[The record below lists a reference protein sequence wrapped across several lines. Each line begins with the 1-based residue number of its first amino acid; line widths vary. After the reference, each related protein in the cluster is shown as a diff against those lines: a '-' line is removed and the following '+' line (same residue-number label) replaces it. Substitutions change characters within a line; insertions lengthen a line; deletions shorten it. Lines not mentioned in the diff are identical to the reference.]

1 MTHTLTAD
9 DFWKRLDDVQSGM
22 LSVDGARP
30 VPMSQYADRDLDVL
44 WFITAKG
51 TDIVESLASGPKE
64 ARYVVAEGGANLY
77 ATVDGKASL
86 SNDKAKLDELWNVV
100 ADSWFEG
107 GEQDPDVQLVRVDL
121 TEAEVWATTG
131 KLGFLYEIA
140 KAQVS
145 EVKPDMGAHG
155 MLRFAA

>member
-30 VPMSQYADRDLDVL
+30 VPMSQYADRDLNVL

-64 ARYVVAEGGANLY
+64 ARYLVAEGAANLY

-100 ADSWFEG
+100 ADAWFEG

-121 TEAEVWATTG
+121 SEAEVWTTTG
-131 KLGFLYEIA
+131 RLGFLYEIA
-140 KAQVS
+140 KAQTTDQ
-145 EVKPDMGAHG
+145 KPDMGAHG
-155 MLRFAA
+155 TLRFAA